1 MRKFFY
7 LYKIISKRPSYLYD
21 MLPTLQRSQRNPGFF
36 HPLLFRTEIFKNS
49 FLPYTINIW
58 NKLDPE
64 IRRIDSY
71 VGSRKKLLSFV
82 KHTENNAFS
91 IKVPLGIK
99 LFNRLRADFSH
110 LNEHKFSWNFSDIL
124 NPLCSCS
131 LETESTA
138 HLFLCC
144 RNYTNIRIMNELL
157 IYWIKRYW

>member
-1 MRKFFY
+1 MRNFFY

-21 MLPTLQRSQRNPGFF
+21 MLLTLQRSQRNQGFF

-71 VGSRKKLLSFV
+71 VGSRKKLLSFL
-82 KHTENNAFS
+82 KHTENNASS
-91 IKVPLGIK
+91 IKVPLRIK

-110 LNEHKFSWNFSDIL
+110 LNEHKFRWNFSDTL

-131 LETESTA
+131 LETKSMA